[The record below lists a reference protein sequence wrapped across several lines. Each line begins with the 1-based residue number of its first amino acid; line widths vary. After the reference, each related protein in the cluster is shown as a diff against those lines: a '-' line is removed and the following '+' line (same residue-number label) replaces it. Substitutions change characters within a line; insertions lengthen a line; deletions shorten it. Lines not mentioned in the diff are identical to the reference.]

1 MGREFCKPRE
11 LFVGVIGE
19 IRGDRYCDIPGGSD
33 MWLKSPVR
41 LLVAIH
47 MGTAGLLLAQS
58 ATVPAGTSLRAK
70 LETPVRTAR
79 SEVGDG
85 VVAVLTKPVRATDKI
100 IVPSGSRLQGRVET
114 IQPATRAN
122 EGRVRLV
129 FREILF
135 PDGRRM
141 TTWITNSFGA
151 AAPKRNDRYALY
163 MGIGAVAGGLIGGR
177 SGRVAGVIGGTLT
190 GFVIAGN
197 RSGPALRDLTLKAG
211 QEIRLQLG
219 EDLTLAEN

>member
-19 IRGDRYCDIPGGSD
+19 IRGDRYFDIPGGSD

-163 MGIGAVAGGLIGGR
+163 MSIGAVAGGLIGGR
-177 SGRVAGVIGGTLT
+177 SGRLAGVIGGTLT

>member
-1 MGREFCKPRE
+1 MR
-11 LFVGVIGE
+11 
-19 IRGDRYCDIPGGSD
+19 
-33 MWLKSPVR
+33 LKSPVR

-85 VVAVLTKPVRATDKI
+85 VVAVLTRPVRATDKI

-190 GFVIAGN
+190 GFVVAGN

>member
-1 MGREFCKPRE
+1 MVRILQTTRIVCCI
-11 LFVGVIGE
+11 IGA
-19 IRGDRYCDIPGGSD
+19 IRGDRYCGIPDGSD
-33 MWLKSPVR
+33 MWLKSPIR

-85 VVAVLTKPVRATDKI
+85 VVAVLTRPVRATDKI

>member
-1 MGREFCKPRE
+1 
-11 LFVGVIGE
+11 
-19 IRGDRYCDIPGGSD
+19 

-151 AAPKRNDRYALY
+151 AAPQRNDRYALY
-163 MGIGAVAGGLIGGR
+163 MSIGAVAGGLIGGR
-177 SGRVAGVIGGTLT
+177 SGRLAGVIGGTLT

>member
-1 MGREFCKPRE
+1 
-11 LFVGVIGE
+11 
-19 IRGDRYCDIPGGSD
+19 
-33 MWLKSPVR
+33 MWLKSPIR

-85 VVAVLTKPVRATDKI
+85 VVAVLTRPVRATDKI

-163 MGIGAVAGGLIGGR
+163 MSIGAVAGGLIGGR

>member
-1 MGREFCKPRE
+1 MGREFRKPRE

-19 IRGDRYCDIPGGSD
+19 IRGDRHCDIPGGSD

-85 VVAVLTKPVRATDKI
+85 VVAVLTRPVRATDKI

>member
-1 MGREFCKPRE
+1 VAQVPCSTPCCYPHGHGRAAFGAIRDCSGRHVSQGKA
-11 LFVGVIGE
+11 GDSGE
-19 IRGDRYCDIPGGSD
+19 DCP
-33 MWLKSPVR
+33 
-41 LLVAIH
+41 
-47 MGTAGLLLAQS
+47 
-58 ATVPAGTSLRAK
+58 LR
-70 LETPVRTAR
+70 R
-79 SEVGDG
+79 GDG
-85 VVAVLTKPVRATDKI
+85 VVAVLTRPVRATDKI